1 MNNTRAKDLAR
12 EIANTLNCF
21 GFNQAEF
28 NEQMMQ
34 EHRTL
39 QQSFMR
45 LIRDYCKYVAEQPDY
60 MFDGRNEASQEFAE
74 KVAEIEIGLPM
85 I

>member
-1 MNNTRAKDLAR
+1 MRGSALAT
-12 EIANTLNCF
+12 EIADSLNRFNFNTE
-21 GFNQAEF
+21 EF
-28 NEQMMQ
+28 CEQMML

-45 LIRDYCKYVAEQPDY
+45 LIRDHCKYVSEQPDY
-60 MFDGRNEASQEFAE
+60 MFDGRNEASREFAK